1 MLNLQLIYLWKMAI
15 KAVIF
20 DMDGVIIDS
29 EPFWRDAYK
38 TVFPKYKLPVS
49 DAMCTEAKGVK
60 VDVVVKNWHKRYH
73 LQTDN
78 LDLVEKEIIEEVLRL
93 IRTKGKAMPGLAE
106 LIECLK
112 SRNIKTGLA
121 TSSLFSIMEFVL
133 KSLHMEGFFDICH
146 SAEAEKAG
154 KPAPDV
160 YLGAAKRL
168 GVRPDQCI
176 AIEDSVTG
184 ILSAK
189 SAGMFAL
196 ALPEAP
202 EFEME
207 KYNIAD
213 LKIKSL
219 LDVLLLDFD
228 KLPGF

>member
-1 MLNLQLIYLWKMAI
+1 MEMAI

-29 EPFWRDAYK
+29 EPFWRNAYK
-38 TVFPKYKLPVS
+38 TVFPRYKVPVS
-49 DAMCTEAKGVK
+49 DEMCIEAKGVK
-60 VDVVVKNWHKRYH
+60 VDVVVENWHKLYH

-78 LDLVEKEIIEEVLRL
+78 LDMVEKEIIDEVLLL
-93 IRTKGKAMPGLAE
+93 IRTNGKAMPGLTE

-160 YLGAAKRL
+160 YLGTAKRL
-168 GVRPDQCI
+168 GLMPEQCM

-184 ILSAK
+184 LLSAK
-189 SAGMFAL
+189 SAGMFTV
-196 ALPEAP
+196 ALPEAT
-202 EFEME
+202 EFELD

-219 LDVLLLDFD
+219 LDVLNLDFT
-228 KLPGF
+228 KLPVF